1 MLCSYYQRVACK
13 GFCIVSYPD
22 CRGRNLLCVYVC
34 VRDRLGAKLSY
45 QHAVNTSSFDHR
57 GSGGNDNL
65 RLLPALWKY
74 LAIKQCFA
82 MRAGG
87 KRDSKVGLPSK
98 YANGSDVAYFQQ
110 WSRDTENSKTI

>member
-22 CRGRNLLCVYVC
+22 CRGRNLPCVYVC